1 MHAVFRDWMYARKAR
16 RQWQIQENLI
26 WRRGGGVQSLVQKGL
41 LNFFVT
47 SWESRDDHLFL
58 DVWTPVAVGAGPY
71 CFANR
76 GEQIIGGYTNRRGPR
91 PVSNVLRKSV
101 RFFIINIFLIKKTFQ
116 VEIWKMDW
124 TNALSEE
131 NWTGQYPIWMTQKPR
146 KGDLRELK
154 SKKFPGG
161 AWPRTP
167 LEASALV

>member
-26 WRRGGGVQSLVQKGL
+26 WRGGGVQSLVQKGL

-76 GEQIIGGYTNRRGPR
+76 GEQIIGGYTSRRGPR

-101 RFFIINIFLIKKTFQ
+101 RFFIINIFLIKK
-116 VEIWKMDW
+116 
-124 TNALSEE
+124 LS
-131 NWTGQYPIWMTQKPR
+131 R
-146 KGDLRELK
+146 LK
-154 SKKFPGG
+154 SGKWIGQILYPRRIELANIPSEWLRNPGKG
-161 AWPRTP
+161 TWG
-167 LEASALV
+167 S